1 MSVQQRRKSRLG
13 LTQQPLEIVTQAL
26 HDIRVSAVIIL
37 PDLSLAIH
45 QHQPGAV
52 LQVEPSFSVC
62 GI

>member
-1 MSVQQRRKSRLG
+1 MSVPQRRKSQLG

-26 HDIRVSAVIIL
+26 HDICVSAVIVL

-52 LQVEPSFSVC
+52 LQV
-62 GI
+62 